1 MGNTV
6 PGDFVSEAPLVGTSD
21 TKRERARKGL
31 AGLVPCVS
39 LLSGVC
45 GGVMSSYCGSGG
57 AGAALLPCII
67 SASEVLP
74 AWGVTDI

>member
-1 MGNTV
+1 M
-6 PGDFVSEAPLVGTSD
+6 VGTSD
-21 TKRERARKGL
+21 TRRERARRGL

-57 AGAALLPCII
+57 GSGGGVAAASLPC
-67 SASEVLP
+67 STPVSGVLT
-74 AWGVTDI
+74 AWGSRDV